1 MIFEVI
7 EQSLRQPNRVI
18 PVEALLGNG
27 DGSRMPEVMA
37 AQLTP
42 AIAQRL
48 VEVCPTAAFRIEEH
62 NRRPRLRLSYGE
74 WIGCGRGFEPSEGAG
89 VAARRFYWCGHTK
102 DRVGR
107 VWDLD
112 SRTRITP

>member
-27 DGSRMPEVMA
+27 DGSRMPEVIA

-48 VEVCPTAAFRIEEH
+48 VGVCPTAAFRIEEH
-62 NRRPRLRLSYGE
+62 DRRPRLRLSYGE
-74 WIGCGRGFEPSEGAG
+74 CIGCGRGFEPTERAL
-89 VAARRFYWCGHTK
+89 VASKRFSWCRPAK
-102 DRVGR
+102 DR
-107 VWDLD
+107 LL
-112 SRTRITP
+112 P